1 MSIPP
6 FYLFQHCSADKG
18 SIAQEGEEME
28 EITIEYR
35 EMVKKYCAFVNIKL
49 DEALDGKSVMSYAD
63 KTELKITQGESSSV
77 TRMNHRIDSVDLRN
91 ASHIKVGK

>member
-1 MSIPP
+1 
-6 FYLFQHCSADKG
+6 
-18 SIAQEGEEME
+18 
-28 EITIEYR
+28 
-35 EMVKKYCAFVNIKL
+35 
-49 DEALDGKSVMSYAD
+49 MSYAD

>member
-18 SIAQEGEEME
+18 SIEQEGEEME

-49 DEALDGKSVMSYAD
+49 DEALDGKSQLAD
-63 KTELKITQGESSSV
+63 IDIESMARTANTLVV
-77 TRMNHRIDSVDLRN
+77 TYKRVAENQPL
-91 ASHIKVGK
+91 

>member
-49 DEALDGKSVMSYAD
+49 DEALDGKSQLAD
-63 KTELKITQGESSSV
+63 IDIESMARTANTLVV
-77 TRMNHRIDSVDLRN
+77 TYKRVAENQPL
-91 ASHIKVGK
+91 